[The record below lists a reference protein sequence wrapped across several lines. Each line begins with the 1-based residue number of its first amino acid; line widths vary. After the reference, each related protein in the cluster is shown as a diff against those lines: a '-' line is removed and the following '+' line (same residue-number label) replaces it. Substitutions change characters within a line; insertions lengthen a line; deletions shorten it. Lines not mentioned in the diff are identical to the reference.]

1 MSHLNLEIL
10 EKLGKLTRELRKE
23 VSSLA
28 KTGVDITQI
37 INFIEKKIF
46 SQNYLPSFP
55 AMVSVNA
62 MAAHYTVFDEGYIL
76 KKGDVIKIDF
86 GISQDGFITDNAFT
100 VEIDDNKHEKL
111 ISTAKDCLDAALEI
125 ANIGTSM
132 SQIGK
137 AVYDTAKKNNL
148 NTIHNLSGH
157 QIKQNNLHAGF
168 GVPNYDNNDT
178 SQIKNDMQF
187 AIEPFITY
195 GEPKIKSC
203 RPSNIIHLIND
214 KPIRDPIAKKVLS
227 YIKEKYPK
235 LPFSKRWLIKGIIQ
249 DLNPNADPNEGFD
262 KRKVLYAIKVLKSY
276 NIIYEYD
283 ELGTIDGEI
292 VAQFEDCVVFSQD
305 KKSIIT
311 RLR

>member
-1 MSHLNLEIL
+1 MSHLNIEIL

-23 VSSLA
+23 VSPLA
-28 KTGVDITQI
+28 KTGVDITEI
-37 INFIEKKIF
+37 IDFIEKKIF

-55 AMVSVNA
+55 AMVSVND

-86 GISQDGFITDNAFT
+86 GISESGFITDNAFT

-111 ISTAKDCLDAALEI
+111 ISTAKACLDAAMET
-125 ANIGTSM
+125 ANFGTSM

-137 AVYDTAKKNNL
+137 SVYDVAKKNGF

-157 QIKQNNLHAGF
+157 QIEQYNLHAGF
-168 GVPNYDNNDT
+168 GVPNYDNND
-178 SQIKNDMQF
+178 SNKIKNGMQF
-187 AIEPFITY
+187 AIEPFVTY

-203 RPSNIIHLIND
+203 RLSNIVHLVND

-235 LPFSKRWLIKGIIQ
+235 LPFSKRWLVKGIIQ
-249 DLNPNADPNEGFD
+249 DLNPNANSDDGFE
-262 KRKVLYAIKVLKSY
+262 KRKVLYALKILKRY

-292 VAQFEDCVVFSQD
+292 VAQFEDCVVFSQN

-311 RLR
+311 RLK